1 MALCAR
7 PAVAALPLRAP
18 RRPRCARRA
27 TATAQSEPGESQELH
42 GPGKGGLKFAA
53 AGGGYDGAFAAK
65 PYTPP
70 ARAPARLRARLTAWH
85 LPPTRNSLSPHKRM
99 PRALRSVGYCTFENV
114 REALSE
120 CDSLEGP
127 ALEACWA
134 QSGCDLDAVTEH
146 YKHVAEVEN
155 VGEHSSQS
163 SGVHSPQ
170 PGERDKK
177 E

>member
-1 MALCAR
+1 M
-7 PAVAALPLRAP
+7 
-18 RRPRCARRA
+18 
-27 TATAQSEPGESQELH
+27 
-42 GPGKGGLKFAA
+42 
-53 AGGGYDGAFAAK
+53 
-65 PYTPP
+65 
-70 ARAPARLRARLTAWH
+70 
-85 LPPTRNSLSPHKRM
+85 
-99 PRALRSVGYCTFENV
+99 

-163 SGVHSPQ
+163 SGVRALSD
-170 PGERDKK
+170 GSLSRRRATVAGTSA
-177 E
+177 

>member
-1 MALCAR
+1 
-7 PAVAALPLRAP
+7 
-18 RRPRCARRA
+18 
-27 TATAQSEPGESQELH
+27 
-42 GPGKGGLKFAA
+42 
-53 AGGGYDGAFAAK
+53 
-65 PYTPP
+65 
-70 ARAPARLRARLTAWH
+70 
-85 LPPTRNSLSPHKRM
+85 M

-120 CDSLEGP
+120 CASLEGP

-170 PGERDKK
+170 PGEREKK